1 MTMLDRMRR
10 HKSWLK
16 WSLAIVVVA
25 FVLLYIPNFLRGGG
39 IGAGAAAGAGNR
51 EVVASV
57 DGREITVAQFRK
69 VYNQQMQAYRRSYG
83 GSIDERLLKQMGI
96 DRRILQQLIDEEA
109 GLAEARRLGITT
121 SDEEVRTRIL
131 ALPAFQENGQFI
143 GDERYRQ
150 LLQMA
155 EPPRRPAE
163 FEEEVRRSMTLSKLQ
178 GALTDWMT
186 VSAADVTAEYKK
198 RNEKVKLAV
207 VSFPSDKFLAETTA
221 TDAEIA
227 QQYEQHKS
235 DYRIPDKRKV
245 RYALLDT
252 QSIRN
257 RTQVTAQ
264 DVQRY
269 YEDNEAQYST
279 PEEVRAS
286 HILLKTEGKD
296 DAAVKKEAEDLLA
309 KAKAGADF
317 AELAK
322 KYSEDDSNKDKGG
335 DLGFFPK
342 GQMVPEFD
350 TVAFSMQPGQISDLV
365 KTQFG
370 YHIIKMVEK
379 KPATKRTLDEVR
391 PQIEDQLKTQ
401 RAQEEAQRT
410 VNDLA
415 GKVTKPADLDA
426 VAKPRGFTLGETDY
440 FSQRDPV
447 VGLGMSPAVAARA
460 FELKDNEVS
469 DAIQTPQGFAFITV
483 TGKQP
488 ASDPPLE
495 AVKDKVRLDVVKK
508 KAVETARQKAAALAA
523 QLKTGDFNAVAKSA
537 GLEVKTTD
545 LIARG
550 APIPDAG
557 VSPAIDAAAF
567 ALPAGAVSDPIVTE
581 TGAVVVKVLEHP
593 AISPADMA
601 KGLESVRADLLAERR
616 NQFFSAYMAKA
627 RERMQINVN
636 QQLVNQMF
644 A

>member
-10 HKSWLK
+10 HKNWLK

-39 IGAGAAAGAGNR
+39 MAGAGAAAGSR
-51 EVVASV
+51 DVVASV
-57 DGREITVAQFRK
+57 DGREITVAQFRRI
-69 VYNQQMQAYRRSYG
+69 YNQQMQAYRRSYG

-155 EPPRRPAE
+155 DPPRRPSE

-186 VSAADVTAEYKK
+186 VSTADVTAEYKK
-198 RNEKVKLAV
+198 RNEKAKLAI

-227 QQYEQHKS
+227 QQFEQHKS

-257 RTQVTAQ
+257 RTQVTPQ

-296 DAAVKKEAEDLLA
+296 DAAVKKEAEDVLA

-350 TVAFSMQPGQISDLV
+350 AVAFAMQPGQISDLV

-370 YHIIKMVEK
+370 YHIIKMVER

-391 PQIEDQLKTQ
+391 AQIEDQLKTQ
-401 RAQEEAQRT
+401 RAQDEAQRI
-410 VNDLA
+410 VKDLA
-415 GKVTKPADLDA
+415 GKVTKPSDLDT
-426 VAKPRGFTLGETDY
+426 VAKPRGFTVGETD
-440 FSQRDPV
+440 FFAQTDPV

-460 FELKDNEVS
+460 FQLKDNEVS

-483 TGKQP
+483 TGKQA

-508 KAVETARQKAAALAA
+508 KAIETARQKAAGLSA
-523 QLKTGDFNAVAKSA
+523 QLKTGDFNAVAKAA

-550 APIPDAG
+550 APIADAG

-567 ALPAGAVSDPIVTE
+567 ALPAGGVSDPIVTD

-593 AISPADMA
+593 AISEADMA
-601 KGLESVRADLLAERR
+601 KGLDAVRADLLAERR

-636 QQLVNQMF
+636 QQTVGQII